1 MDNLV
6 SERRRNLRS
15 PAHERSIRLM
25 EHQFVRFPVRP
36 EMELRSEA
44 LKLAGDE
51 GPALV
56 GTELVRG
63 LAPNCQSELSI
74 AVLRD
79 NDSRGSEAVR
89 ADAMLTKG
97 RVRAIAG
104 WNAGEDD
111 VFDEWLERYRQT
123 HDVSVTVGGK

>member
-1 MDNLV
+1 
-6 SERRRNLRS
+6 
-15 PAHERSIRLM
+15 M
-25 EHQFVRFPVRP
+25 EDQFIHFPVRP

-44 LKLAGDE
+44 LKLADDE

-56 GTELVRG
+56 GAELVRG
-63 LAPNCQSELSI
+63 LVPNCQSELSI
-74 AVLRD
+74 AVLRH

-97 RVRAIAG
+97 RVRAITG

-111 VFDEWLERYRQT
+111 VFDERLEWYRQI